1 MAAAQT
7 TVVIVNWNGAAYLD
21 QLIQSIQRDAPA
33 KIVVVDNNSTDS
45 SVTILKKFADVQLI
59 ENAENRGFGA
69 AANQGIAVADTSNV
83 LILNVDV
90 HAVSGSIPALEKF
103 LAENNDAGAVAPR
116 LSFSDGSLQLS
127 CRNFPTPFTLF
138 LYLSFLD
145 RIFPTKYR
153 LGAKDHKNT
162 RSVQQPMGAVIMV
175 RKKVLDQIGA
185 FDETFFLYMEDVD
198 LCERII
204 REGWKIYY
212 YPAAEFIH
220 DAGGSSRQDWFRSQ
234 LDFIR
239 SAQLY
244 FRKKGYQTFLVKI
257 SLGLA
262 FVIRSIVYFFTGNL
276 HRVTDSFKLAGKSLE
291 KT

>member
-21 QLIQSIQRDAPA
+21 QLIQSIEREAPA
-33 KIVVVDNNSTDS
+33 KIVVVDNNSADR
-45 SVTILKKFADVQLI
+45 SVSIVKQFADVHVI

-69 AANQGIAVADTSNV
+69 AANQGIAVAETPNV

-90 HAVSGSIPALEKF
+90 YAVPGSITALQKF
-103 LAENNDAGAVAPR
+103 LAETNDAGAVAPR
-116 LSFSDGSLQLS
+116 LSFPDGSLQLS

-145 RIFPTKYR
+145 RIFPTNYR
-153 LGAKDHKNT
+153 LRAKDHQST
-162 RSVQQPMGAVIMV
+162 RSVEQPMGAAIMI
-175 RKKVLDQIGA
+175 RKKVVDQIGG

-220 DAGGSSRQDWFRSQ
+220 DAGGSSRQDWYRSQ
-234 LDFIR
+234 ADFIR

-244 FRKKGYQTFLVKI
+244 FRKKGFHPFLVRI
-257 SLGLA
+257 ALGLA
-262 FVIRSIVYFFTGNL
+262 FVMRSIIYFFSGNL
-276 HRVTDSFKLAGKSLE
+276 HRVTDSLKLAGRSVA

>member
-1 MAAAQT
+1 MAATQT
-7 TVVIVNWNGAAYLD
+7 TVLIVNWNGAAFLD
-21 QLIQSIQRDAPA
+21 QLVQSIQHDIPA
-33 KIVVVDNNSTDS
+33 KIIVVDNNSADS
-45 SVTILKKFADVQLI
+45 SIAILNKFPDVEVI

-69 AANQGIAVADTSNV
+69 AANQGITVAHTSNV
-83 LILNVDV
+83 LILNADV
-90 HAVSGSIPALEKF
+90 YAQPGAISALEKF
-103 LAENNDAGAVAPR
+103 LAEHNDAGAVAPR
-116 LSFSDGSLQLS
+116 LSFPDGSLQPS

-153 LGAKDHKNT
+153 LRAKDHQST
-162 RSVQQPMGAVIMV
+162 RSVEQPMGAAIMI
-175 RKKVLDQIGA
+175 RKKVLDQIGG

-204 REGWKIYY
+204 REGWKIHY
-212 YPAAEFIH
+212 YPTAEFIH
-220 DAGGSSRQDWFRSQ
+220 YAGGSSRQDWYRSQ

-244 FRKKGYQTFLVKI
+244 FRKKGYQPFLFKI
-257 SLGLA
+257 ALGLA
-262 FVIRSIVYFFTGNL
+262 FVIRSFVYFFSGHL
-276 HRVTDSFKLAGKSLE
+276 HRVTDSLKLAGKSLE

>member
-21 QLIQSIQRDAPA
+21 QLIQSVQHEAPA
-33 KIVVVDNNSTDS
+33 KMIVVDNNSVDGS
-45 SVTILKKFADVQLI
+45 LAILKKFADVDVI

-69 AANQGIAVADTSNV
+69 AANQGARLAETSNV
-83 LILNVDV
+83 LILNADV
-90 HAVSGSIPALEKF
+90 NAVPGSITALERF
-103 LAENNDAGAVAPR
+103 LAENQDAGAVAPR
-116 LSFSDGSLQLS
+116 LSFADGSLQLS
-127 CRNFPTPFTLF
+127 CRKFPTPFTLF

-153 LGAKDHKNT
+153 LGAKDHQSI
-162 RSVQQPMGAVIMV
+162 RSVEQPMGAAIMI
-175 RKKVLDQIGA
+175 RKKAMDQIGG
-185 FDETFFLYMEDVD
+185 FDESFFLYMEDVD

-220 DAGGSSRQDWFRSQ
+220 DAGGSSRQDWYRSQ
-234 LDFIR
+234 VDFIR

-244 FRKKGYQTFLVKI
+244 FRKKGYQAFLVKI

-262 FVIRSIVYFFTGNL
+262 FFIRSIVYFFTGHL
-276 HRVTDSFKLAGKSLE
+276 HRVTDSFKLAGRSLA
-291 KT
+291 KM

>member
-21 QLIQSIQRDAPA
+21 QLIQSIQREAPA
-33 KIVVVDNNSTDS
+33 RIIVVDNHSADS
-45 SVTILKKFADVQLI
+45 SISILKKFADVHVI
-59 ENAENRGFGA
+59 ENTENRGFGA
-69 AANQGIAVADTSNV
+69 AANQGIALVETQNV
-83 LILNVDV
+83 LVLNVDV
-90 HAVSGSIPALEKF
+90 YAVPGSITALQKF
-103 LAENNDAGAVAPR
+103 LSETNDAGAVAPR
-116 LSFSDGSLQLS
+116 LSFPDGSLQLS

-138 LYLSFLD
+138 LYFSFLD

-153 LGAKDHKNT
+153 LRAKDHQST
-162 RSVQQPMGAVIMV
+162 RSVEQPMGAAIMI
-175 RKKVLDQIGA
+175 RKKVLDQIGG

-220 DAGGSSRQDWFRSQ
+220 DAGGSSRQDSYRSQ
-234 LDFIR
+234 ADFIR

-244 FRKKGYQTFLVKI
+244 FRKKGFQPFVVRI
-257 SLGLA
+257 ALGSA
-262 FVIRSIVYFFTGNL
+262 FVIRSIVYFFSGNL
-276 HRVTDSFKLAGKSLE
+276 HRVTDSFKLAGRSLA
-291 KT
+291 KM

>member
-21 QLIQSIQRDAPA
+21 QLLQSIQREAPA
-33 KIVVVDNNSTDS
+33 RTIVVDNHSTDS
-45 SVTILKKFADVQLI
+45 SIAIVKKFADVHVF
-59 ENAENRGFGA
+59 ENEENRGFGA
-69 AANQGIAVADTSNV
+69 AANQGIAAANTANV
-83 LILNVDV
+83 LILNADV
-90 HAVSGSIPALEKF
+90 YAKPGSIIALEKF

-116 LSFSDGSLQLS
+116 LSFPNGSLQLS

-145 RIFPTKYR
+145 RIFPSKYR
-153 LGAKDHKNT
+153 LRSEDHQNT
-162 RSVQQPMGAVIMV
+162 RNVEQPMGAAILI
-175 RKKVLDQIGA
+175 RKKVLDQIGG
-185 FDETFFLYMEDVD
+185 FDESFFLYMEDVD

-220 DAGGSSRQDWFRSQ
+220 DAGGSSRQAWYRSQ

-244 FRKKGYQTFLVKI
+244 FRKKGYQSFLVK
-257 SLGLA
+257 SGLSLA

-276 HRVTDSFKLAGKSLE
+276 HRVTDSLKIAGRSLE

>member
-1 MAAAQT
+1 MAATQT
-7 TVVIVNWNGAAYLD
+7 TVVIVNWNGAAFLD
-21 QLIQSIQRDAPA
+21 QLIQSIQQDTPA
-33 KIVVVDNNSTDS
+33 AIIVVDNNSADS
-45 SVTILKKFADVQLI
+45 SIAILKKFTDVQVI
-59 ENAENRGFGA
+59 ENSENRGFGA
-69 AANQGIAVADTSNV
+69 AANQGITMAETSNV
-83 LILNVDV
+83 LILNADV
-90 HAVSGSIPALEKF
+90 YAQPGAISALEKF

-116 LSFSDGSLQLS
+116 LSFPDGSLQPS

-153 LGAKDHKNT
+153 LRAKDHQST
-162 RSVQQPMGAVIMV
+162 RSVEQPMGAAIMI
-175 RKKVLDQIGA
+175 RKKVLDQIGG

-212 YPAAEFIH
+212 YPETEFIH
-220 DAGGSSRQDWFRSQ
+220 YAGGSSRQDWYRSQ

-244 FRKKGYQTFLVKI
+244 FRKKGYQPFLIKVG
-257 SLGLA
+257 LGLA
-262 FVIRSIVYFFTGNL
+262 FVMRSFVYFVSGKL
-276 HRVTDSFKLAGKSLE
+276 HLVTDSLKLAGKSLE

>member
-1 MAAAQT
+1 MAAGQT
-7 TVVIVNWNGAAYLD
+7 TVIIVNWNGAAFLD
-21 QLIQSIQRDAPA
+21 QLIQSIQLEAPA
-33 KIVVVDNNSTDS
+33 KIIVVDNNSADS
-45 SVTILKKFADVQLI
+45 SISILKKFTAVQVI
-59 ENAENRGFGA
+59 ENVENRGFGA
-69 AANQGIAVADTSNV
+69 AANQGIAVAETSNV

-90 HAVSGSIPALEKF
+90 YAQPGAITALEEF
-103 LAENNDAGAVAPR
+103 LAENNDAGTVAPR
-116 LSFSDGSLQLS
+116 LSFPDGSLQLS
-127 CRNFPTPFTLF
+127 CRSFPTPFTLF

-153 LGAKDHKNT
+153 LRAKDHETT
-162 RSVQQPMGAVIMV
+162 RSVEQPMGAALMI
-175 RKKVLDQIGA
+175 RKKVLDQIGG

-220 DAGGSSRQDWFRSQ
+220 YAGGSSRQDWYRSQ

-244 FRKKGYQTFLVKI
+244 FRKKGYQPFLFKI

-262 FVIRSIVYFFTGNL
+262 FVIRSIVYFFSGNL
-276 HRVTDSFKLAGKSLE
+276 HHVTDSLKLAGKSLE